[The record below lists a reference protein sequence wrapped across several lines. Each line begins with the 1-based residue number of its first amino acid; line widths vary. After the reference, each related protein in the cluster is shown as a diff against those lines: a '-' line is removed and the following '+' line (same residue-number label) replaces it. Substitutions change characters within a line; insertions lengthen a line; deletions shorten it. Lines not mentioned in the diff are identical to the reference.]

1 MYTYVYS
8 PRKQKIMQ
16 QKNTIIDILTMEV
29 LKRVFSLAAMEVLK
43 RVFSLAAILEKKKG
57 GSLEFETT
65 ITLQLLV
72 RFLQMRA

>member
-1 MYTYVYS
+1 MNHGSVE
-8 PRKQKIMQ
+8 KG
-16 QKNTIIDILTMEV
+16 
-29 LKRVFSLAAMEVLK
+29 VFSGGHLG
-43 RVFSLAAILEKKKG
+43 KKKG